1 MKENIVSK
9 YRHTALFY
17 LLSTLVPW
25 AFWFAASYVSQHLI
39 DTEGTWVA
47 SLLGLIGLCFPMVLT
62 LILVLRSGTLR
73 KDFFGRFLNLSPNK
87 WSYYLT
93 ACLLMP
99 ASILCAMAIS
109 LLFGYS
115 PSQFIVT
122 GHYTFTS
129 GVFPVWFLLIL
140 APTLEELA
148 WHGYGTD
155 SLRLQMNL
163 FKTSIVFAA
172 YWAVWHFPLAGIKGY
187 YHANVVHEGWLYS
200 LNFIVSI
207 FPFVIL
213 MNWLYYKTNR
223 NVLVAI
229 VFHITAG
236 YFNEIFSTH
245 PDSKCIQTL
254 LLLAFSVIVVLKDRQ
269 LFFNRAHFAATNE

>member
-1 MKENIVSK
+1 MTTKENIIIK
-9 YRHTALFY
+9 YKHTILFY
-17 LLSTLVPW
+17 VLATIIPW
-25 AFWFAASYVSQHLI
+25 AFWFAAGYVSHHTVYSESKWAAPI
-39 DTEGTWVA
+39 
-47 SLLGLIGLCFPMVLT
+47 LGIIGLCFPMLLT
-62 LILVLRSGTLR
+62 VALVYRSPNLRA
-73 KDFFGRFLNLSPNK
+73 DFFGRFFNFSKNK
-87 WSYYLT
+87 WRYYIV
-93 ACLLMP
+93 ACLLLP

-115 PSQFIVT
+115 PSQFVVT

-140 APTLEELA
+140 APILEELA

-155 SLRLQMNL
+155 SLRTRMNL
-163 FKTSIVFAA
+163 FYTSMLFAA

-187 YHANVVHEGWLYS
+187 YHANVVQEGWIYS

-223 NVLVAI
+223 NILVAV

-236 YFNEIFSTH
+236 YFNEIFATH

-254 LLLAFSVIVVLKDRQ
+254 LLLILSVFIVLKDRH
-269 LFFNRAHFAATNE
+269 LFFSRALA